1 MIQNVSKNKLSLG
14 VIILN
19 NKDRYLKLKDKLI
32 SDMQRI
38 DKILNTMDKYSVIND
53 NDNLET
59 IVFKKY
65 LELENVNMVA
75 EYLKVNG
82 YRIKTESHA
91 GQRQYIGRDITDILI
106 RDDVDVDEELKDVVQ
121 YLQEKNYN
129 AMLKRWG

>member
-1 MIQNVSKNKLSLG
+1 M
-14 VIILN
+14 IILN

>member
-1 MIQNVSKNKLSLG
+1 
-14 VIILN
+14 
-19 NKDRYLKLKDKLI
+19 
-32 SDMQRI
+32 MQRI